1 MKALFTLAVFLFVA
15 NLAVAQQTNK
25 WMKDENNILTV
36 TINKDATKAELL
48 DLKKQIWDTYQ
59 IRLDYDRMDF
69 SRNGK
74 KLDYLSLR
82 IEMPTGEV
90 GTVGTSFVAPKQ
102 VIGFHWDRNPE
113 TYDEFGV
120 WTK

>member
-1 MKALFTLAVFLFVA
+1 MKITLTLLLFFAMSTSI
-15 NLAVAQQTNK
+15 VAQQSNK
-25 WMKDENNILTV
+25 WMKDEKNILTV
-36 TINKDATKAELL
+36 TINKHATKAELL

-59 IRLDYDRMDF
+59 IKLDYDRMDF

-90 GTVGTSFVAPKQ
+90 GTVGTSFIAPKQ

-120 WTK
+120 WSK